1 MVNISK
7 IGTKAMSGVK
17 LDSLIK
23 YAKTP
28 KQFKF
33 SEETFGNALLKV
45 KEETPYDSFMKAFG
59 AKKVSEPLT
68 EISPE
73 LAKKP
78 PLWKWAIGKIFG

>member
-1 MVNISK
+1 MVNIAK

-17 LDSLIK
+17 LDSLMK

-28 KQFKF
+28 KQF
-33 SEETFGNALLKV
+33 SEEFGNALLKA
-45 KEETPYDSFMKAFG
+45 KTKNPYDSFIKAFD

-68 EISPE
+68 EISPK